1 MVLALVLSAIAAAG
15 VLNTMLLNTREQIR
29 DTAILKALGMTPRQ
43 VVGMVATSAAAL
55 GLTGAMAGLP
65 AGVAVYRS
73 LLGTIAARFA
83 GDVLPADLFSPKP
96 AWSGPGRSGRGVTGP
111 GGSSDPS
118 PLERQSARG
127 GGAADGMSKPAP
139 TPRRIRCTSPLRS
152 RTTSALPSSR
162 A

>member
-1 MVLALVLSAIAAAG
+1 
-15 VLNTMLLNTREQIR
+15 MLLNTREQIR

-83 GDVLPADLFSPKP
+83 GDVLPADLFSDL
-96 AWSGPGRSGRGVTGP
+96 SLPGLVLVGLAGV
-111 GGSSDPS
+111 S
-118 PLERQSARG
+118 LALV
-127 GGAADGMSKPAP
+127 GAAIPARWNANLP
-139 TPRRIRCTSPLRS
+139 VAEALR
-152 RTTSALPSSR
+152 TE
-162 A
+162 